1 MAEKL
6 TAVTTYTAS
15 GAAFLLSF
23 VNSYAAA
30 LGILIATIT
39 LIMNW
44 WFKWKHLQLAQKKGD
59 SDGNE

>member
-1 MAEKL
+1 MADKI
-6 TAVTTYTAS
+6 TAASTYVAS
-15 GAAFLLSF
+15 GSAFILSF

-44 WFKWKHLQLAQKKGD
+44 WFKAQHLKIAKQKGIP
-59 SDGNE
+59 DGNE